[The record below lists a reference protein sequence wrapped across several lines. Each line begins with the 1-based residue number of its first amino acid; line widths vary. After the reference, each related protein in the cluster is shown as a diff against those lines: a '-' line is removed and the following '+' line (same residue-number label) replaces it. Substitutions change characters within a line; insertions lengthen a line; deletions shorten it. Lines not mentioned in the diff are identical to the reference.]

1 MIEFNLNQE
10 FEDLVNQTIGDQ
22 QTIVMEEKN
31 NMTNID
37 ESAKNRDSFQDNNAI
52 K

>member
-10 FEDLVNQTIGDQ
+10 FEDLVNQRIGDQ

-37 ESAKNRDSFQDNNAI
+37 ESAKSRDFFQDNNAI

>member
-1 MIEFNLNQE
+1 MIEFNLNQD
-10 FEDLVNQTIGDQ
+10 FENLVNQTIGDQ
-22 QTIVMEEKN
+22 QTIVMKKKN

-37 ESAKNRDSFQDNNAI
+37 ESAKSRDFFQDNNGI